1 VLRIASAIAEAE
13 GPQAQVKLSEVF
25 PGLVC
30 KDEDSA
36 AVNDG
41 CRSLYPVLF
50 PDVKI
55 PRASG
60 LTDKPA
66 KAEAK
71 PKEKPKEKPEKKAAP
86 KAGFCDKRD
95 LARTLSRRSGA
106 IRFCYNRRLQANHE
120 LKGRV
125 VVRMTVGASGS
136 VIGASSSGSMP
147 DQKVHK
153 CVLKEMRKLKFRPP
167 EGGQCVIRKAFTFK
181 P

>member
-1 VLRIASAIAEAE
+1 MKE
-13 GPQAQVKLSEVF
+13 
-25 PGLVC
+25 
-30 KDEDSA
+30 
-36 AVNDG
+36 
-41 CRSLYPVLF
+41 
-50 PDVKI
+50 
-55 PRASG
+55 
-60 LTDKPA
+60 
-66 KAEAK
+66 K
-71 PKEKPKEKPEKKAAP
+71 PKEKPKEKAAP

-125 VVRMTVGASGS
+125 VVRMTVGASGRVVS
-136 VIGASSSGSMP
+136 ASASGSMP
-147 DQKVHK
+147 DSKVTK